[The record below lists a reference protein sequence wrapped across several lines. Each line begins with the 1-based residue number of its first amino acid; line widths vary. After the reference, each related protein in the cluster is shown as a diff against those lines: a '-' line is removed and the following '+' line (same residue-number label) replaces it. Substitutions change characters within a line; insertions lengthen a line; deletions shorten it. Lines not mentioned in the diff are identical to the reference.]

1 MTTNEGI
8 PNPRSPAG
16 GGSES
21 SAPLTDTG
29 LPRGLVFATTRWTLV
44 LRAGDSES
52 PQHAD
57 ALNELCGMY
66 WYPLYA
72 FARRQGASPPDAQD
86 LTQGFFASLLERNYL
101 DQADPR
107 RGRFRSFLLGAF
119 KHFLSHRR
127 DYERAAK
134 RGGGRVHISL
144 DEAAAESRYR
154 LEPRTDLSPDKLYE
168 RAWAKTVLSRVK
180 DGLRAQFERA
190 GKRDRFEELQSCLPG
205 DYEQRPYSEIAARLG
220 MSEGALRVE
229 LHRLRAAYRAL
240 LRSEIAQT
248 VTTVAEIDEELR
260 HLIEA
265 MQE

>member
-1 MTTNEGI
+1 MSSGTPNENG
-8 PNPRSPAG
+8 PADA
-16 GGSES
+16 GSES
-21 SAPLTDTG
+21 SAPLTDTT
-29 LPRGLVFATTRWTLV
+29 LPRAPIFATTRWTLV

-52 PQHAD
+52 PQHAE
-57 ALNELCGMY
+57 ALNQLCGMY

-86 LTQGFFASLLERNYL
+86 LTQGFFATLLERNYL

-134 RGGGRVHISL
+134 RGGGRVHVSL
-144 DEAAAESRYR
+144 DEAAAEGRYS

-180 DGLRAQFERA
+180 DGLRARFERA

-220 MSEGALRVE
+220 ISEGALRVE

-265 MQE
+265 MQD

>member
-1 MTTNEGI
+1 VTMSDGL
-8 PNPRSPAG
+8 PNRLVRADGDPD
-16 GGSES
+16 S
-21 SAPLTDTG
+21 SAPLTDTAF
-29 LPRGLVFATTRWTLV
+29 PRAPVFATTRWTLV
-44 LRAGDSES
+44 LKAGDGES
-52 PQHAD
+52 QQHAE
-57 ALNELCGMY
+57 ALNQLCGVY

-72 FARRQGASPPDAQD
+72 FARRQGSSPHDAQD
-86 LTQGFFASLLERNYL
+86 LTQEFFARLVERNYL

-134 RGGGRVHISL
+134 RGGGRVHVSL
-144 DEAAAESRYR
+144 DEAAAEGRYR
-154 LEPRTDLSPDKLYE
+154 LEPKTDLSPDRLYE

-205 DYEQRPYSEIAARLG
+205 DYEQRAYSEIAARLG

-260 HLIEA
+260 HLIEV